1 MGPEVEANQ
10 SCAIGDEVD
19 GIENCM
25 ITMSRKG
32 CFHSTIVI
40 LSASIPAGLVNN

>member
-19 GIENCM
+19 GIEHCM

-32 CFHSTIVI
+32 LFRSTNVI
-40 LSASIPAGLVNN
+40 LSASIPKGLVNH